1 MKIRTGFVTNSS
13 STSYLIIGVEDE
25 GIIDQI
31 AHAIYPEPLPVH
43 HPDKRNTWTD
53 EQDHYWTGLAD
64 ALTRTGMVAAAWY
77 EYGEGIHA
85 IGYEARPMLETATV
99 PDAKRQFIADMKQR
113 FGIDILLDNVSLM
126 SVGGNRLV
134 GGEDR

>member
-13 STSYLIIGVEDE
+13 STSYLIIGVEDKE
-25 GIIDQI
+25 IIDQI
-31 AHAIYPEPLPVH
+31 TRAVHPEPLPPY
-43 HPDKRNTWTD
+43 HPDQWTD
-53 EQDHYWTGLAD
+53 DQERYWTGLAD